1 MTKADQT
8 QPSHDMG
15 EDDIL
20 PEYDLSQ
27 VSFVRGKHA
36 HRVGQPHTVT
46 IHQDDGTATVQ
57 KFDGAGNMTSEKHNV
72 WIGDRITGD
81 KVSGDKVMGNKVQI
95 DTVQGDAVAGN
106 KIVNANTAELL
117 QLIAAM
123 RQAAAQFPKTIQDDI
138 IIDIDDVEAEIQK
151 SEGDRNLLKLKKRLI
166 ALATAG
172 SLIAAPIAAMTDFVN
187 NVTDLAAKVGIELP
201 LNTMP

>member
-1 MTKADQT
+1 MTKADRT
-8 QPSHDMG
+8 RPNPDMD

-20 PEYDLSQ
+20 PEYDLSKITY
-27 VSFVRGKHA
+27 VRGKHA
-36 HRVGQPHTVT
+36 HLVRQPHTVT
-46 IHQDDGTATVQ
+46 INQGDGTATVQ
-57 KFDGAGNMTSEKHNV
+57 KFDSTGNMTSEKHNV
-72 WIGDRITGD
+72 WIGDRIAGD
-81 KVSGDKVMGNKVQI
+81 KVAGDKVMGNKVQI

-117 QLIAAM
+117 QLIAAI
-123 RQAAAQFPKTIQDDI
+123 RQTTAQFPKEIQDDI

-151 SEGDRNLLKLKKRLI
+151 PEGDRNFPKLKKRLI

-172 SLIAAPIAAMTDFVN
+172 SLIAAPIAGMTDFVN

-201 LNTMP
+201 SNTMP